1 MSEHSH
7 KNPVGRKVQIN
18 YLNRKNV
25 ILFISDWSLIV
36 LGIVSA
42 GFALQGFLVPNHFF
56 DGGITGISLLLH
68 EVYDWNLGYVI
79 VLANLP
85 LVIISYYSVSKKFA
99 IKTFFCV
106 ILLGLCL
113 LLIPYPLISS
123 DKLIISI
130 FGGFFLGL
138 GVGLVMRAGCA
149 LDGVEVL
156 ALFTLKRTSF
166 TISEIILGIN
176 VVIFVIA
183 AYRLGLETAL
193 YSMLTYFT
201 ASRAIDYVV
210 EGLEAHTGITI
221 ISAESEAIKY
231 RLVNEMGKGITIYKG
246 ERGFLPGKFDIST
259 ECDII
264 FTVVSR
270 LELRRLEKMVHQTDP
285 KAFMF
290 ANTIKEASGGVLKQ
304 LHRH

>member
-18 YLNRKNV
+18 YPNRKNV

-183 AYRLGLETAL
+183 AFRFGLETAL

>member
-1 MSEHSH
+1 MSEHAH
-7 KNPVGRKVQIN
+7 KKPDGKGQLN
-18 YLNRKNV
+18 YPNRKNV
-25 ILFISDWSLIV
+25 ISFISDWSLIV

-113 LLIPYPLISS
+113 LLIHYPVISS

-176 VVIFVIA
+176 VIIFVIA
-183 AYRLGLETAL
+183 AFRFGLETAL

-221 ISAESEAIKY
+221 ISSESEAIKY